1 MILITGSSGFVGINV
16 AKYFVDK
23 GTQVTGVDLAKPSK
37 NFPKELFTFHKCDL
51 TDRDAVLKTFEKFNP
66 KSVIHLAFVT
76 HPKDIYG
83 EFLDDVKITLN
94 MLDAACKQRV
104 ERFLLMSSSTVYGLK
119 PVDEPVNE
127 EDNKPNPRGAYGKA
141 KLMAEL
147 IAKQYVEAKKLPVT
161 IFRGFE
167 IYGPNLTIP
176 SIVRKLLDRAI
187 RKEPMQ
193 LYCYGKQKTDFTYV
207 EDLARAMDIA
217 LQDPRAIGETFN
229 AGSGKVYTYE
239 EFAKNIS
246 QILPAK
252 IELLPP
258 RPSEKPF
265 YLYSDVKKLKAL
277 GFTPKYDIKE
287 GLKNTIDWMLTA
299 NG

>member
-1 MILITGSSGFVGINV
+1 MILITGSSGFVGINITQ
-16 AKYFVDK
+16 YFVDK
-23 GTQVTGVDLAKPSK
+23 GIQVTGVDLVKPSK

-51 TDRDAVLKTFEKFNP
+51 TDRDAVLKTFEKFKP
-66 KSVIHLAFVT
+66 QKVIHLAFVT
-76 HPKDIYG
+76 VPKDIYA
-83 EFLDDVKITLN
+83 EFLDDAKITLN
-94 MLDAACKQRV
+94 MLDAACKQGV

-119 PVDEPVNE
+119 PVDETVNE

-147 IAKQYVEAKKLPVT
+147 MAKQYIEAEKLPVT

-187 RKEPMQ
+187 HKETMQ

-207 EDLARAMDIA
+207 EDLARAMEIV
-217 LQDPRAIGETFN
+217 LQDPRAAGETFN

-239 EFAKNIS
+239 EFAKTIS
-246 QILPAK
+246 QILPSK

-258 RPSEKPF
+258 RPNEKPF
-265 YLYSDVKKLKAL
+265 YLYSDVKKLKTL
-277 GFTPKYDIKE
+277 GFHPKYDIKE

>member
-1 MILITGSSGFVGINV
+1 VV
-16 AKYFVDK
+16 
-23 GTQVTGVDLAKPSK
+23 GVDIAEPKRKFAK
-37 NFPKELFTFHKCDL
+37 NFTFHRCDL
-51 TDRDAVLKTFEKFNP
+51 TDREEVEKTFEKFHP
-66 KSVIHLAFVT
+66 QKIIHLAFVT
-76 HPKDIYG
+76 FPKDIYA
-83 EFLDDVKITLN
+83 EFLEDAKITLN
-94 MLDAACKQRV
+94 MMDTASKKRV

-119 PVDEPVNE
+119 AVDEPVNE
-127 EDNKPNPRGAYGKA
+127 DDKLSPATPRGTYGKA
-141 KLMAEL
+141 KLAAEMMAR
-147 IAKQYVEAKKLPVT
+147 QYFDSEKLPVT

-187 RKEPMQ
+187 HKEPMQ

-207 EDLARAMDIA
+207 EDLARAVDIV
-217 LQDPRAIGETFN
+217 LQDPRAVGETFN

-239 EFAKNIS
+239 EFAKTIS

-258 RPSEKPF
+258 RPNEKPF

-277 GFTPKYDIKE
+277 GFHPKYDIKE
-287 GLKNTIDWMLTA
+287 GLKNTINWMLPA

>member
-1 MILITGSSGFVGINV
+1 MILVTGSSGFIGTNV
-16 AKYFVDK
+16 TQYFVDK
-23 GTQVTGVDLAKPSK
+23 GKQIIGLDLIKPYK
-37 NFPKELFTFHKCDL
+37 NFPKKLFTFHKCDL
-51 TDRDAVLKTFEKFNP
+51 TNRDSVLRAFEKFNP

-83 EFLDDVKITLN
+83 EFLDDAKITLN

-104 ERFLLMSSSTVYGLK
+104 ERFLLMSSSAAYGLK

-141 KLMAEL
+141 KVMAEL
-147 IAKQYVEAKKLPVT
+147 MAKQYIDAEKLPVT

-187 RKEPMQ
+187 RKETMQ
-193 LYCYGKQKTDFTYV
+193 LFCYGKQKTDFTYV
-207 EDLARAMDIA
+207 EDLARAMDIV

-229 AGSGKVYTYE
+229 AGSGIVYTYE
-239 EFAKNIS
+239 EFAKAIS

-258 RPSEKPF
+258 RPNEKPF
-265 YLYSDVKKLKAL
+265 YLYSDIRKLKAL